1 MKKFGLFITLSITGL
16 LLIWWITNGVNA
28 ENNYSEEFQKAYDFA
43 YKNGITTMDSIDKA
57 NMNGYITRAE
67 MAKMI
72 SNYAKN
78 ILWKAPDTT
87 KACLFLNSN
96 VSADLVQYMTESC
109 QLWLMWQWITDFRP
123 NDYVTRAEF
132 WTVLSRMLY
141 WTPDWEDVYY
151 SSHLYRL
158 KARWIITND
167 DPNLQEVRWY
177 VMLMLMR
184 SDNLNEAEY
193 LSCVELYDP
202 VCWED
207 WKVYS
212 NWCFLN
218 AAGVKPGYNFWVTEN
233 NTCEELTNKTIQW
246 KYSLVWFND
255 VNAIINFG
263 DHDRF
268 ISLNIT
274 DKDIYATFCNSIS
287 APDYSISWNTIS
299 VKEQIQTEMACEWKL
314 LMDAEKEF
322 ILNGAQIYLQPD
334 YLTIN
339 TTKWASYKFQKVK
352 EPIET
357 HESQWPNFVWIVVDP
372 NFYDDTSIVFVYNPN
387 TSWLPINKWV
397 EIKSV
402 WYKRWDLLQIEF
414 DWKTEW
420 AELWT
425 YAKIW
430 KISSIKSLWNVK
442 DEYFKKRNN
451 IPYELKYSWYQEKP
465 IIDYYVYQWE
475 IDWWVYVK
483 NETWYTYTFNDLW
496 IRISTPLGWRYQFPA
511 ADPYNLFVRNW
522 VEIRKTWKD
531 NIPPSWI
538 EYIKIY
544 SKWEN
549 ESLEDIIKERHLN
562 PWCLLESW
570 VDADWLK
577 GANWIGYYII
587 NSVDDWIYSNVIN
600 NVRCFPDDEDDY
612 SVGNEAHIQF
622 FEPANDKWRYYKIR
636 FQNYPSI
643 FGKIE
648 TL

>member
-1 MKKFGLFITLSITGL
+1 
-16 LLIWWITNGVNA
+16 
-28 ENNYSEEFQKAYDFA
+28 
-43 YKNGITTMDSIDKA
+43 
-57 NMNGYITRAE
+57 
-67 MAKMI
+67 
-72 SNYAKN
+72 
-78 ILWKAPDTT
+78 
-87 KACLFLNSN
+87 
-96 VSADLVQYMTESC
+96 
-109 QLWLMWQWITDFRP
+109 
-123 NDYVTRAEF
+123 
-132 WTVLSRMLY
+132 
-141 WTPDWEDVYY
+141 
-151 SSHLYRL
+151 
-158 KARWIITND
+158 
-167 DPNLQEVRWY
+167 
-177 VMLMLMR
+177 
-184 SDNLNEAEY
+184 
-193 LSCVELYDP
+193 
-202 VCWED
+202 
-207 WKVYS
+207 
-212 NWCFLN
+212 
-218 AAGVKPGYNFWVTEN
+218 
-233 NTCEELTNKTIQW
+233 
-246 KYSLVWFND
+246 
-255 VNAIINFG
+255 
-263 DHDRF
+263 
-268 ISLNIT
+268 
-274 DKDIYATFCNSIS
+274 
-287 APDYSISWNTIS
+287 
-299 VKEQIQTEMACEWKL
+299 
-314 LMDAEKEF
+314 MDAEKEF

-402 WYKRWDLLQIEF
+402 WYKRWDFLQIEF
-414 DWKTEW
+414 DWKTEG

-612 SVGNEAHIQF
+612 SVANEAHIQF

>member
-78 ILWKAPDTT
+78 ILWKTPDTS

-255 VNAIINFG
+255 VNEINYDG
-263 DHDRF
+263 YDSY

-287 APDYSISWNTIS
+287 APNYSISWNTIS

-372 NFYDDTSIVFVYNPN
+372 NFYDDTSIVLVYNPN

-430 KISSIKSLWNVK
+430 EITSIKNLWNIK
-442 DEYFKKRNN
+442 DNYYFIERNN

-531 NIPPSWI
+531 DVPPSWV

-549 ESLEDIIKERHLN
+549 ESLEEVIKERHLN

-570 VDADWLK
+570 VIADWLK
-577 GANWIGYYII
+577 WVDWIGYYII
-587 NSVDDWIYSNVIN
+587 NSVEDWIYSTAIN

-612 SVGNEAHIQF
+612 SVVNEAQIQF

>member
-1 MKKFGLFITLSITGL
+1 MKKIWLLSTL
-16 LLIWWITNGVNA
+16 LLGSIAFIWLSWNYINA
-28 ENNYSEEFQKAYDFA
+28 EEVKSDVFKPHYSEEFQKAYDFA

-57 NMNGYITRAE
+57 NMDGYITRAE
-67 MAKMI
+67 MAKMTT
-72 SNYAKN
+72 NYAKN
-78 ILWKAPDTT
+78 ILWKIPDTT
-87 KACLFLNSN
+87 KSCLFLNSN

-193 LSCVELYDP
+193 LSCGEFYEP

-246 KYSLVWFND
+246 KYFLVWFND
-255 VNAIINFG
+255 VNEINFYEY
-263 DHDRF
+263 DSY

-339 TTKWASYKFQKVK
+339 TTKWASFKFQKVADSVEVQEVRNDNTYYNSWYWISFKFWSEYSWAFIK
-352 EPIET
+352 EWDSEEYNTTSEKKYNMHRIEA
-357 HESQWPNFVWIVVDP
+357 SKWNQQLFVIHAVR
-372 NFYDDTSIVFVYNPN
+372 N
-387 TSWLPINKWV
+387 
-397 EIKSV
+397 E
-402 WYKRWDLLQIEF
+402 EF
-414 DWKTEW
+414 DI
-420 AELWT
+420 L
-425 YAKIW
+425 
-430 KISSIKSLWNVK
+430 
-442 DEYFKKRNN
+442 DEYKDTVLWSNN
-451 IPYELKYSWYQEKP
+451 K
-465 IIDYYVYQWE
+465 
-475 IDWWVYVK
+475 
-483 NETWYTYTFNDLW
+483 YTFYSANEL
-496 IRISTPLGWRYQFPA
+496 
-511 ADPYNLFVRNW
+511 RNKII
-522 VEIRKTWKD
+522 EL
-531 NIPPSWI
+531 NIF
-538 EYIKIY
+538 
-544 SKWEN
+544 
-549 ESLEDIIKERHLN
+549 DV
-562 PWCLLESW
+562 LL
-570 VDADWLK
+570 
-577 GANWIGYYII
+577 I
-587 NSVDDWIYSNVIN
+587 
-600 NVRCFPDDEDDY
+600 
-612 SVGNEAHIQF
+612 
-622 FEPANDKWRYYKIR
+622 
-636 FQNYPSI
+636 
-643 FGKIE
+643 
-648 TL
+648 

>member
-1 MKKFGLFITLSITGL
+1 MKKLGLLTT
-16 LLIWWITNGVNA
+16 LLIWGLLAWWIITHEVNA

-78 ILWKAPDTT
+78 ILWKTPDTT
-87 KACLFLNSN
+87 KSCLFLNSN

-151 SSHLYRL
+151 SSHLYWL

-255 VNAIINFG
+255 VNEINYDG
-263 DHDRF
+263 YDSY

-287 APDYSISWNTIS
+287 APNYSISWNTIK
-299 VKEQIQTEMACEWKL
+299 VKEQNQTEMACEWKL

-357 HESQWPNFVWIVVDP
+357 HEAEGGIYNNPPKDQLNWKPLEEAFCSYNKWVISENEYWDRFCTFPDWGYYELKAFKELWEMPALRWPDEPYCSDYEDIVCWIDWVSYV
-372 NFYDDTSIVFVYNPN
+372 NECWMKNAWVEKNPN
-387 TSWLPINKWV
+387 TKFVDVKW
-397 EIKSV
+397 
-402 WYKRWDLLQIEF
+402 
-414 DWKTEW
+414 
-420 AELWT
+420 
-425 YAKIW
+425 
-430 KISSIKSLWNVK
+430 
-442 DEYFKKRNN
+442 
-451 IPYELKYSWYQEKP
+451 
-465 IIDYYVYQWE
+465 
-475 IDWWVYVK
+475 
-483 NETWYTYTFNDLW
+483 
-496 IRISTPLGWRYQFPA
+496 
-511 ADPYNLFVRNW
+511 
-522 VEIRKTWKD
+522 
-531 NIPPSWI
+531 
-538 EYIKIY
+538 
-544 SKWEN
+544 
-549 ESLEDIIKERHLN
+549 
-562 PWCLLESW
+562 
-570 VDADWLK
+570 
-577 GANWIGYYII
+577 
-587 NSVDDWIYSNVIN
+587 
-600 NVRCFPDDEDDY
+600 
-612 SVGNEAHIQF
+612 
-622 FEPANDKWRYYKIR
+622 
-636 FQNYPSI
+636 
-643 FGKIE
+643 
-648 TL
+648 

>member
-16 LLIWWITNGVNA
+16 LLIWWITNWVNA

-246 KYSLVWFND
+246 KYFLVWIND
-255 VNAIINFG
+255 LHEINY
-263 DHDRF
+263 DEYDSY

-402 WYKRWDLLQIEF
+402 WYKRWDFLQIEF
-414 DWKTEW
+414 DWKTEG

-587 NSVDDWIYSNVIN
+587 NSVEDWIYSSTIN

-612 SVGNEAHIQF
+612 SVANEAHIQF